1 MVPGIH
7 RGNRPAPRSGCAAT
21 RSRYDRG
28 MDHERTPDQS
38 IEDVLQR
45 VEAAFEAR
53 EGLVHAFVEEPGR
66 FERLR
71 REARDLERRFPE
83 DSVRPPLFG
92 LAVGVKD
99 IINVEGLPTRAGTS
113 LPPELFAGP
122 EAPCVRRLREAGA
135 LVVGKTVT
143 TEFAYLAP
151 GPTRNP
157 HDPDHTPGGS
167 SSGSAAGVAAGLC
180 DAALGTQTVGSLMR
194 PAAFCGVHAMKPS
207 KGRVPDA
214 GTVALAPT
222 LDHVGCL
229 GRDLGVV
236 EAVVATMVGDWAPGE
251 VDDRP
256 RIGVPGEDYLAHAED
271 SGRTHFG
278 MVLSLLESMGFEVV
292 RTDLL
297 SGFDALLERH
307 LDLMAVEAEVV
318 HRSWRAEHER
328 RYHAITRTLLDRA
341 GEVDERRLAEARE
354 HPGRLRGDLDAAMD
368 ERGIDLWIAPGA
380 PGPAPLGLDSTG
392 NGALNA
398 PWTAAGVPTVSL
410 PAGRNADGLPMGVQL
425 SGRFGGDEAL
435 LARARMIDRVLEA
448 D

>member
-1 MVPGIH
+1 
-7 RGNRPAPRSGCAAT
+7 
-21 RSRYDRG
+21 

-214 GTVALAPT
+214 G
-222 LDHVGCL
+222 
-229 GRDLGVV
+229 
-236 EAVVATMVGDWAPGE
+236 
-251 VDDRP
+251 
-256 RIGVPGEDYLAHAED
+256 
-271 SGRTHFG
+271 
-278 MVLSLLESMGFEVV
+278 
-292 RTDLL
+292 
-297 SGFDALLERH
+297 
-307 LDLMAVEAEVV
+307 
-318 HRSWRAEHER
+318 
-328 RYHAITRTLLDRA
+328 
-341 GEVDERRLAEARE
+341 
-354 HPGRLRGDLDAAMD
+354 
-368 ERGIDLWIAPGA
+368 
-380 PGPAPLGLDSTG
+380 
-392 NGALNA
+392 
-398 PWTAAGVPTVSL
+398 
-410 PAGRNADGLPMGVQL
+410 
-425 SGRFGGDEAL
+425 
-435 LARARMIDRVLEA
+435 
-448 D
+448 